1 MALPQIVR
9 IQYNSDFTI
18 NYKLPKNYDNQDF
31 IVRLYTTDKDN
42 YYEASYRNGEYEN
55 CLTDGEHIVIYV
67 NNHNL
72 ADGNLHIWAVF
83 DYENGHFQD
92 GVENISV
99 GNSTNVYLVKNNP
112 DATSA
117 MYVGTALP
125 DFTSSVDFVTQ
136 SDLEFEL
143 LNYYTKEDI
152 DNASYISSSDLN
164 DYVTEEEL
172 NDMGFL
178 SQAQLDAMGY
188 ATISYVDTKTNQKQ
202 DRLINGV
209 NIKTINGNS
218 LLGNGDLVIEGGGG
232 VIDMSAYVT
241 HTFLQNQAYVTQ
253 SALNSMSYVTS
264 SQLSNASYVTH
275 AELNSASYVTETEL
289 TQAGYV
295 TEQALS
301 TASYVTESQ
310 LQQAGYVTQSALN
323 SMSYA
328 TTSDLNTAISGINVP
343 TKTSDLT
350 NDSGFITASAL
361 NGYVTE
367 SQLQQAGYATETY
380 VADYVA
386 THSGP
391 IDLSTYVTYDWLEA
405 QSYVTEQ
412 ALATA
417 SYVTSSDLSNMSYV
431 TTSDLA
437 GYATETYVADYVA
450 THSGPID
457 LSAYVSKDELNQMGY
472 VSQTD
477 LSNAGYVTQSD
488 LSNMSYVTT
497 SDLNTAISGINVPT
511 KTSDLTNDS
520 GFITSIPAEY
530 VTESELSGM
539 GYVTSTELSN
549 AGYVTG
555 SQISQMG
562 YITSIPSEYVTET
575 ELSAK
580 GYITSIPSEYVTQ
593 SELSSMSYATTSQLP
608 NMSDY
613 VSHAELNSASYVS
626 KTELSNASYVTQSE
640 LSNAGYVTNTSLS
653 NMGYITSVPAEYV
666 TESELSSMSYV
677 TQSALNNASYA
688 TTTDLSAY
696 LPLTGGTLSGNLS
709 ISGTNGNI
717 SSRSVNLG
725 SNIQLLSES
734 SATSNDMAIK
744 IGGNSIF
751 YINSSRFAP
760 NGATNNKAIDL
771 GTSDRMWRNIHAFK
785 YYEDGTNISD
795 KYATKVELTEN
806 LIPNTTNTYTLGDS
820 SYLYDNVYT
829 FALNGPNSGL
839 SLRTGG
845 SKSLFLNSA
854 TVRPPANNT
863 HSLGTS
869 NYQWAYTYS
878 ANFIENGTNI
888 KDIYTQT
895 EVVTQAQYD
904 ALTTEEKNSET
915 IYVISDQQA
924 YFDNELVTEQSL
936 SAKGYLTANNFQYD
950 QSTGTLT
957 LIL

>member
-218 LLGNGDLVIEGGGG
+218 LLGNGNISISGISQDDLDNAIAPLVSQEALTETL
-232 VIDMSAYVT
+232 SYYVS
-241 HTFLQNQAYVTQ
+241 HD
-253 SALNSMSYVTS
+253 
-264 SQLSNASYVTH
+264 
-275 AELNSASYVTETEL
+275 ELNSAS
-289 TQAGYV
+289 YV

-323 SMSYA
+323 NMSYA
-328 TTSDLNTAISGINVP
+328 TQSFVDDAVADAITEIDVP
-343 TKTSDLT
+343 TYTSDLT

-367 SQLQQAGYATETY
+367 SQLQQAGYATESY
-380 VADYVA
+380 VSDYVA
-386 THSGP
+386 QHAPTP
-391 IDLSTYVTYDWLEA
+391 DLSAYVTK
-405 QSYVTEQ
+405 TE
-412 ALATA
+412 
-417 SYVTSSDLSNMSYV
+417 LSNMSYV
-431 TTSDLA
+431 TQS
-437 GYATETYVADYVA
+437 E
-450 THSGPID
+450 
-457 LSAYVSKDELNQMGY
+457 
-472 VSQTD
+472 
-477 LSNAGYVTQSD
+477 LSNA
-488 LSNMSYVTT
+488 SYATT
-497 SDLNTAISGINVPT
+497 NDLNTAISGITVPT

-530 VTESELSGM
+530 VT
-539 GYVTSTELSN
+539 
-549 AGYVTG
+549 
-555 SQISQMG
+555 
-562 YITSIPSEYVTET
+562 
-575 ELSAK
+575 
-580 GYITSIPSEYVTQ
+580 Q

-608 NMSDY
+608 NM
-613 VSHAELNSASYVS
+613 NNYVS
-626 KTELSNASYVTQSE
+626 KTELSNASYVTAS
-640 LSNAGYVTNTSLS
+640 ALS
-653 NMGYITSVPAEYV
+653 NMGYLTAIPSEYV
-666 TESELSSMSYV
+666 TESELSAKSYATTSQLATKQDTLVSGTNIKTVNNNSLLGSGNITISSSGNIIAEVTMTEYSAMQQAGTLDPNTIYVITDAPATDLSYYVETSYLETYYADKTYVADYVAQHAPTPDLSAYV
-677 TQSALNNASYA
+677 TKTELNNASYV
-688 TTTDLSAY
+688 S
-696 LPLTGGTLSGNLS
+696 
-709 ISGTNGNI
+709 
-717 SSRSVNLG
+717 
-725 SNIQLLSES
+725 
-734 SATSNDMAIK
+734 
-744 IGGNSIF
+744 
-751 YINSSRFAP
+751 
-760 NGATNNKAIDL
+760 
-771 GTSDRMWRNIHAFK
+771 HA
-785 YYEDGTNISD
+785 E
-795 KYATKVELTEN
+795 
-806 LIPNTTNTYTLGDS
+806 
-820 SYLYDNVYT
+820 
-829 FALNGPNSGL
+829 
-839 SLRTGG
+839 
-845 SKSLFLNSA
+845 LNSA
-854 TVRPPANNT
+854 SYVTQTQLNNAGYLT
-863 HSLGTS
+863 
-869 NYQWAYTYS
+869 S
-878 ANFIENGTNI
+878 ANFI
-888 KDIYTQT
+888 Y
-895 EVVTQAQYD
+895 
-904 ALTTEEKNSET
+904 NS
-915 IYVISDQQA
+915 
-924 YFDNELVTEQSL
+924 
-936 SAKGYLTANNFQYD
+936 
-950 QSTGTLT
+950 STYTLT
-957 LIL
+957 ISI